1 MTANHVNERMVHA
14 MLLNDEVQL
23 LRKVPYFCRVD
34 PCKLKLLAFTSDR
47 VCYEPGQV
55 LFSQGDSSDAAY
67 VILRGSVD
75 LLTQSAGEELKVGDA
90 GCNSIIG
97 EMCVLSNSLQA
108 VTARASTDVEVL
120 RIDKDAFFKVIADNP
135 RISME
140 ISRTL
145 AENLRGSRY
154 EGKTRQNQHA

>member
-1 MTANHVNERMVHA
+1 

-47 VCYEPGQV
+47 VLYEPGQV
-55 LFSQGDSSDAAY
+55 LFTQGESSDAAY
-67 VILRGSVD
+67 VILHGTVD
-75 LLTQSAGEELKVGDA
+75 LLTRSSGEDLKIGEA

-97 EMCVLSNSLQA
+97 EMCLISNSLQA
-108 VTARASTDVEVL
+108 VTARAATEVEAL
-120 RIDKDAFFKVIADNP
+120 RITKDTFFKVIADNP
-135 RISME
+135 RMSLE

-154 EGKTRQNQHA
+154 DGTNRIDHHVL

>member
-1 MTANHVNERMVHA
+1 

-34 PCKLKLLAFTSDR
+34 PCELKLLAFTSDR
-47 VCYEPGQV
+47 VCYEPGQE
-55 LFSQGDSSDAAY
+55 LFTQGESSEAAY
-67 VILRGSVD
+67 VILHGTVD
-75 LLTQSAGEELKVGDA
+75 LLTKSSGEDLKIGEA

-97 EMCVLSNSLQA
+97 EMCLISNSLQA
-108 VTARASTDVEVL
+108 VTARAATEVEAL
-120 RIDKDAFFKVIADNP
+120 RITKDTFFKVIADNP
-135 RISME
+135 RMNLE

-154 EGKTRQNQHA
+154 DGTNRVEHHVL

>member
-1 MTANHVNERMVHA
+1 

-47 VCYEPGQV
+47 VLYEPGQE
-55 LFSQGDSSDAAY
+55 LFSQGECSEAAY
-67 VILRGSVD
+67 VILHGMVD
-75 LLTQSAGEELKVGDA
+75 LLTQSSGEDLKIGEA

-97 EMCVLSNSLQA
+97 EMCLISNSLQA
-108 VTARASTDVEVL
+108 VTARAATEVEAL
-120 RIDKDAFFKVIADNP
+120 RITKDTFFKVIADNP
-135 RISME
+135 RMNME

-154 EGKTRQNQHA
+154 DGTNRLDHHVL

>member
-1 MTANHVNERMVHA
+1 

-47 VCYEPGQV
+47 VCYDPGQE
-55 LFSQGDSSDAAY
+55 LFTQGEESEAAY
-67 VILRGSVD
+67 VILHGMVD
-75 LLTQSAGEELKVGDA
+75 LLTQSSGEELKIGEA

-97 EMCVLSNSLQA
+97 EMCLISNSLQA
-108 VTARASTDVEVL
+108 VTARASTEVEAL
-120 RIDKDAFFKVIADNP
+120 RITKDTFFKVIADNP
-135 RISME
+135 RMNME

-154 EGKTRQNQHA
+154 DGTNRIDHHVL

>member
-1 MTANHVNERMVHA
+1 

-47 VCYEPGQV
+47 VCYDPGQE
-55 LFSQGDSSDAAY
+55 LFTQGEESEAAY
-67 VILRGSVD
+67 VILHGMVD
-75 LLTQSAGEELKVGDA
+75 LLTQSSGEELKIGEA

-97 EMCVLSNSLQA
+97 EMCLISNSMQA
-108 VTARASTDVEVL
+108 VTARAQTEVEAL
-120 RIDKDAFFKVIADNP
+120 RITKDTFFKVIADNP
-135 RISME
+135 RMNME

-145 AENLRGSRY
+145 AENLRGSRFD
-154 EGKTRQNQHA
+154 GKNRLDHHVL

>member
-1 MTANHVNERMVHA
+1 MVQT

-47 VCYEPGQV
+47 VCYDPGEE
-55 LFSQGDSSDAAY
+55 LFTQGDDAEAAY
-67 VILRGSVD
+67 VILRGEAE
-75 LLTQSAGEELKVGDA
+75 LFTHTAGEEIKIGEA

-97 EMCVLSNSLQA
+97 EMCLISSSLQA
-108 VTARASTDVEVL
+108 VTARAKTEVEAL
-120 RIDKDAFFKVIADNP
+120 RIAKDTFFKVIADNP
-135 RISME
+135 RINME

-145 AENLRGSRY
+145 AENLRGSRFNGSNRV
-154 EGKTRQNQHA
+154 EHLVS

>member
-1 MTANHVNERMVHA
+1 

-47 VCYEPGQV
+47 VCYEPGQE
-55 LFSQGDSSDAAY
+55 LFTQGESSEAAY
-67 VILRGSVD
+67 VILHGTVD
-75 LLTQSAGEELKVGDA
+75 LLTKSSGEDLKIGEA

-97 EMCVLSNSLQA
+97 EMCLISNSLQA
-108 VTARASTDVEVL
+108 VTARAATEVEAL
-120 RIDKDAFFKVIADNP
+120 RITKDTFFKVIADNP
-135 RISME
+135 RMNLE

-154 EGKTRQNQHA
+154 DGTNRVEHHVL

>member
-1 MTANHVNERMVHA
+1 
-14 MLLNDEVQL
+14 MLLNEEVQL

-47 VCYEPGQV
+47 VAYEPGQY

-67 VILRGSVD
+67 VILCGKVD
-75 LLTQSAGEELKVGDA
+75 LLTDSSGGEIKIGEA

-97 EMCVLSNSLQA
+97 EMCLLSNASQA
-108 VTARASTDVEVL
+108 VTARATTEVDAL
-120 RIDKDAFFKVIADNP
+120 RITKDAFFKVIADNP

-145 AENLRGSRY
+145 AETIRGARMNDM
-154 EGKTRQNQHA
+154 QNDKQHA